1 MGLLHGFVNAYKSLL
16 TGFFPPLNTSPILS
30 RQETVGGQYDG
41 LSSPLKQKPLEVMTE
56 VLSSPIL
63 IPTRCRLLSSSSK
76 VQAQSAM
83 SAK

>member
-1 MGLLHGFVNAYKSLL
+1 
-16 TGFFPPLNTSPILS
+16 
-30 RQETVGGQYDG
+30 
-41 LSSPLKQKPLEVMTE
+41 MTE